1 MAADLV
7 NGEDLFGNSNSSRL
21 GFLKEAL
28 QVLRL
33 LKIKIKLVFVH
44 NVPNSYKVIIF
55 SPAKKTKFDLPI

>member
-7 NGEDLFGNSNSSRL
+7 NGEDLFGNSNSSLL

-44 NVPNSYKVIIF
+44 NVPNSYKVHCNHF
-55 SPAKKTKFDLPI
+55 LPNEKDEI